1 MKMTTEEFQD
11 YKLEIEE
18 LTALLNNEWL
28 DLKNLIISNNI
39 NLERTLLVGYYEDAE
54 GKEHGLLYNKK
65 DNFIL
70 KFEVF
75 NNNISLT
82 SIDHVHEVSDDY
94 PQLQVAISL
103 AD

>member
-1 MKMTTEEFQD
+1 MEMTTEEFQN

-18 LTALLNNEWL
+18 LTALLNNEWH

-75 NNNISLT
+75 NNTISLT
-82 SIDHVHEVSDDY
+82 SIDHGHEESDEY
-94 PQLQVAISL
+94 PQLLVAISL

>member
-1 MKMTTEEFQD
+1 MKMTTEEYQD

-18 LTALLNNEWL
+18 LTELLNVEWL

-39 NLERTLLVGYYEDAE
+39 NLERTLLVGYYEDDE

-65 DNFIL
+65 DDFIL
-70 KFEVF
+70 KFEVL
-75 NNNISLT
+75 NNTISLT
-82 SIDHVHEVSDDY
+82 SIDQIDEVSDEF

-103 AD
+103 EN